1 MSRAD
6 LLFELGTE
14 ELPPKSLMTL
24 SKALELSV
32 TKQLKEL
39 GLAHTEVTSYA
50 TPRRLTVMVKDLQL
64 QQTDRQERR
73 RGPSIQAPPN
83 AIDGFARSCNVS
95 KNELTVID
103 TEKGQYYEFDRTIK
117 GAQDS

>member
-1 MSRAD
+1 MNHAD

-32 TKQLKEL
+32 TMQLKEL

-50 TPRRLTVMVKDLQL
+50 TPRRLTVIVECLQL
-64 QQTDRQERR
+64 QQSDRH
-73 RGPSIQAPPN
+73 
-83 AIDGFARSCNVS
+83 
-95 KNELTVID
+95 
-103 TEKGQYYEFDRTIK
+103 
-117 GAQDS
+117 

>member
-32 TKQLKEL
+32 TKAVKGVGSRPTLKSL
-39 GLAHTEVTSYA
+39 L
-50 TPRRLTVMVKDLQL
+50 TPHPD
-64 QQTDRQERR
+64 
-73 RGPSIQAPPN
+73 A
-83 AIDGFARSCNVS
+83 
-95 KNELTVID
+95 
-103 TEKGQYYEFDRTIK
+103 
-117 GAQDS
+117 